1 MATLNDLIE
10 CMCRFAEANERE
22 LSKDFCMELKDHL
35 QKAMPGEKVYIPAPD
50 MSKKAQIAE
59 AAKVLPSGVVA
70 QRFGVTHSYACRVIK
85 RRPKN

>member
-22 LSKDFCMELKDHL
+22 LSKDFCTELKVHL

-50 MSKKAQIAE
+50 TSKKTQIAE
-59 AAKVLPSGVVA
+59 AAKRLPTGVVVE
-70 QRFGVTHSYACRVIK
+70 RFGVSRQYVHKVIK
-85 RRPKN
+85 RRK